1 MELWS
6 AWEDNTFLPR
16 SGAARNWS
24 GSSYCYS
31 TMIKVENFPGMNSLH
46 ADHKGFQDILLK
58 QQFFNITRNDGQRS
72 VLINTFL
79 GFFIIPCIR
88 YFPYQQKNKFLTKRG
103 LGYIYHC
110 HAALRRK
117 FIASILWN
125 IAIRILCN
133 FNTSLHFICLFCF
146 VLFCFVSFFF
156 TNKNNVLVVAN
167 ATF

>member
-1 MELWS
+1 
-6 AWEDNTFLPR
+6 
-16 SGAARNWS
+16 
-24 GSSYCYS
+24 
-31 TMIKVENFPGMNSLH
+31 MNSLH

-58 QQFFNITRNDGQRS
+58 QQFFNITNNNNNNNNKPRNDGQRS

-146 VLFCFVSFFF
+146 VLFCFVFFLQIKIMFLLLQMRLFRCKISSRATLFLFVPWFVVCSFIALL
-156 TNKNNVLVVAN
+156 TGG
-167 ATF
+167 